1 MENRIAGV
9 ASLAL
14 LLAGVGIAIYQSFTV
29 STLLGIIFTGS
40 FIISIL
46 CIFYGYCRKCPHSAD
61 RTCRHAIPGIIAS
74 KLFGRKESSRY
85 TAAEL
90 LITMLPVVLTVLVAQ
105 IWLLRNIPL
114 LIAFWA
120 SVAAAVAVIRVS
132 VCKGCGNDRCRLCP
146 NAKDCAGQ

>member
-14 LLAGVGIAIYQSFTV
+14 LLAGVGIAVYQSFTV
-29 STLLGIIFTGS
+29 STMLGAIFACG
-40 FIISIL
+40 FLISIF

-61 RTCRHAIPGIIAS
+61 RTCRHVIPGIIAS

-90 LITMLPVVLTVLVAQ
+90 LITMLPVGLTVLAAQ

-114 LIAFWA
+114 LIAFWV
-120 SVAAAVAVIRVS
+120 SIAAAVAIIRVS
-132 VCKGCGNDRCRLCP
+132 VCKGCGNANCRMCP
-146 NAKDCAGQ
+146 NAKDCAGR